1 MLQCVVVCCSELAV
15 AVCWKSLKTKV
26 AGALRCIAVCRS
38 VLQVSQDFKNVAVC
52 CSVLQVFHDYVFPK
66 LKCVAVCCMSLQTKS
81 WLETSQTLVN
91 ISK

>member
-66 LKCVAVCCMSLQTKS
+66 LQVCCSVLHVS
-81 WLETSQTLVN
+81 PDEVVARDFRDSG
-91 ISK
+91 